1 MGLAWQRAKPIRPLR
16 RRSTLAAQSASACLF
31 AVALVSGALLV
42 GEPAL
47 RSHGA
52 AYAAAAPDSAP
63 PRPTGPLTL
72 AEALRLTAS
81 HQPLLAAAAARV
93 RVAEAR
99 RLDAGRALNP
109 TLSLGV
115 ENFGGS
121 LGTGRTETSLGV
133 EQLVELGGD
142 RSARGRVARSEI
154 EQAGASLAGAARD
167 AQSFTADR
175 FFEAWSLQERVGLLW
190 LAERLAVETITVAD
204 ERYRAGATPIV
215 ERMRAEGARAL
226 RATER
231 RRAEAELTVARR
243 RVAAQWGSEEAIF
256 DSLILGD
263 PHLPASPSA
272 ETLLTRTTRNPDRRR
287 AAADVSLAEAR
298 VALARA
304 ARVPDLTVGGGVRHL
319 EEAPGTGFITS
330 LAVPLPIWNA
340 RQGGVR
346 AAEAERS
353 AAQAEQRAVSV
364 RLREA
369 IRSQSDQLQSALGT
383 FDTLAVRIRPAA
395 QNALDLI
402 RSGYRAG
409 RFGYLDVLDAQ
420 RSLIGADLALIDATA
435 DAWRA
440 RITLEQLVA
449 APLDSVVTPTE
460 ER

>member
-1 MGLAWQRAKPIRPLR
+1 MAVQP
-16 RRSTLAAQSASACLF
+16 AAARLF
-31 AVALVSGALLV
+31 VIALVSGTLLV
-42 GEPAL
+42 GDPAP

-52 AYAAAAPDSAP
+52 ARAAAPPESAP

-72 AEALRLTAS
+72 VEALRLTAT

-93 RVAEAR
+93 RGAEAR
-99 RLDAGRALNP
+99 RLDAGRVLNP

-121 LGTGRTETSLGV
+121 LGPRRTETSLVV
-133 EQLVELGGD
+133 EQVVELGGD
-142 RSARGRVARSEI
+142 RDARRRVARSET
-154 EQAGASLAGAARD
+154 EQAGAALAGAVRD
-167 AQSFTADR
+167 ALSSAADR
-175 FFEAWSLQERVGLLW
+175 FFEAWSLQERVGRLR
-190 LAERLAVETITVAD
+190 LAEQLAVETITVAN
-204 ERYRAGATPIV
+204 ERHRAGATPLV

-231 RRAEAELTVARR
+231 RRAEADLVIARR
-243 RVAAQWGSEEAIF
+243 RMAAQWGSAEAVF

-263 PHLPASPSA
+263 PHLPGSPTA
-272 ETLLTRTTRNPDRRR
+272 ETLLAQTTRNPDRRR
-287 AAADVSLAEAR
+287 AAADVAAAEAR

-319 EEAPGTGFITS
+319 EEVPGTGLVTS
-330 LAVPLPIWNA
+330 FTVPLPLWNA
-340 RQGGVR
+340 QRGGVR

-353 AAQAEQRAVSV
+353 AAEAEARAISV
-364 RLREA
+364 RLQEA
-369 IRSQSDQLQSALGT
+369 IRGERDHLRSALDAY
-383 FDTLAVRIRPAA
+383 DTLAVRVRPTT
-395 QNALDLI
+395 QDALSLVVT
-402 RSGYRAG
+402 GYRSG

-420 RSLIGADLALIDATA
+420 RSLIEADLALIEARA

-440 RITLEQLVA
+440 RLTLEQLVA